1 MNTLTA
7 ITTRRSVRK
16 WQKRAVAKATL
27 NTILNAGRM
36 SPSPLNSQPWH
47 FTVIRDRKMIDTLAK
62 DAHHGPFITTAP
74 VLIVVTVAKHAKVDP
89 WLAEHEQHIY
99 SGVCAIQNMWLAAW
113 SLGLGACWI
122 TVDKKIT
129 MKLLKIPSSQI
140 LLGSL
145 ALGHP
150 AGKVQEHRPADRK
163 PLSEIVSFET
173 FEI

>member
-7 ITTRRSVRK
+7 IMTRRAVRK
-16 WQKRAVAKATL
+16 WQKRAVAKSTL

-47 FTVIRDRKMIDTLAK
+47 FTVIRDRKMIEILAAS
-62 DAHHGPFITTAP
+62 AHHGPFAATAP
-74 VLIVVTVAKHAKVDP
+74 ILIVVTVEKAAKVDP

-113 SLGLGACWI
+113 SLGIGGCWI
-122 TVDKKIT
+122 TVD
-129 MKLLKIPSSQI
+129 MKAARTLLKIPTSHVI
-140 LLGSL
+140 LGSL

-150 AGKVQEHRPADRK
+150 SGKVNKHRPEDRK
-163 PLSEIVSFET
+163 PLSEMVSFDA